1 MIPVQIPT
9 STKLPFMH
17 TNVTIPTLIIAITT
31 ALIISQL
38 TLIFLGY
45 MNTTHVAV
53 NSIAWYIDTT
63 NIDIIIIGLGES
75 FPISIAVTIFDIP
88 MTI

>member
-1 MIPVQIPT
+1 M
-9 STKLPFMH
+9 TK
-17 TNVTIPTLIIAITT
+17 T
-31 ALIISQL
+31 
-38 TLIFLGY
+38 G
-45 MNTTHVAV
+45 V

-63 NIDIIIIGLGES
+63 NIDTIIIGLGES